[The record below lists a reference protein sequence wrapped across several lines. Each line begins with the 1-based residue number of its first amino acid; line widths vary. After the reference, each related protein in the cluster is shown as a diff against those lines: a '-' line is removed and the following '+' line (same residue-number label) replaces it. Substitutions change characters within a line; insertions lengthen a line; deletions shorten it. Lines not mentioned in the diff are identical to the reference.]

1 MAKPAKS
8 PAAKSFMADVAIK
21 SILPINVGLTPA
33 QEATMVSILGSPTIP
48 LTTSCQNSKASTK
61 VKDLMET
68 RAISPIFKLTGI
80 RPALDS
86 VQTVLKKVFAANPDL
101 EGVLGTEGML
111 CVRRRKPTS
120 GAVSKKLSNHSWGT
134 AVDFNIVGF
143 DAPGNTKQNVPRF
156 ISIMIPFFNAA
167 GWLSG
172 IAFNDSMHFEVAD
185 ETIKKWSKDG
195 EACLSAG

>member
-1 MAKPAKS
+1 MAKSAVS
-8 PAAKSFMADVAIK
+8 TAAGSFMAPVPIK
-21 SILPINVGLTPA
+21 DIIPINVGLTPA
-33 QEATMVSILGSPTIP
+33 QEATMISILGSPSIP
-48 LTTSCQNSKASTK
+48 LTTSCQNSKASAR

-68 RAISPIFKLTGI
+68 RTITSVFKLTGL

-86 VQTVLKKVFAANPDL
+86 VQKVLEKVFAANPGL
-101 EGVLGTEGML
+101 EAVLSTEGML

-120 GAVSKKLSNHSWGT
+120 GAISKKLSNHSWGT
-134 AVDFNIVGF
+134 AVDFKIVGF
-143 DAPGNTKQNVPRF
+143 DAPGNTKQNVPKF
-156 ISIMIPFFNAA
+156 IAVMVPLFNKE

-195 EACLSAG
+195 KLD

>member
-1 MAKPAKS
+1 MAKS
-8 PAAKSFMADVAIK
+8 PASAAAKGFMAPVPIK
-21 SILPINVGLTPA
+21 DILPINVGLTPA

-48 LTTSCQNSKASTK
+48 LTTKCQNSKASLK
-61 VKDLMET
+61 VKDLMEK
-68 RAISPIFKLTGI
+68 RKISAVFDLTGI

-86 VQTVLKKVFAANPDL
+86 VQAVLKKVFAANPGL
-101 EGVLGTEGML
+101 EAVLDTEGML

-134 AVDFNIVGF
+134 AVDFKIAGF
-143 DAPGNTKQNVPRF
+143 EAPGNTKQNVPKF
-156 ISIMIPFFNAA
+156 IAIMIPFFNAE

-195 EACLSAG
+195 KLV

>member
-1 MAKPAKS
+1 MAKTAAS
-8 PAAKSFMADVAIK
+8 SAAKSFMAPVAIK
-21 SILPINVGLTPA
+21 DILPINVGLTPA

-48 LTTSCQNSKASTK
+48 LTTKCQNSKASAK
-61 VKDLMET
+61 VKDLTET
-68 RAISPIFKLTGI
+68 RTISPIFKLTGI

-86 VQTVLKKVFAANPDL
+86 AQTVLKKVFAANPGL
-101 EGVLGTEGML
+101 EAVLSTEGML

-120 GAVSKKLSNHSWGT
+120 GAISKKLSNHSWGT
-134 AVDFNIVGF
+134 AVDFKIVGF
-143 DAPGNTKQNVPRF
+143 DAPGNTKQNVPKF
-156 ISIMIPFFNAA
+156 IAIMVPFFNKE

-195 EACLSAG
+195 KLV

>member
-1 MAKPAKS
+1 MRGQGITFDTGFFSAGTSTREPFDAEIVRREMRIIRDDLHCNAVRVTGGD
-8 PAAKSFMADVAIK
+8 PDRLDIAA
-21 SILPINVGLTPA
+21 TH
-33 QEATMVSILGSPTIP
+33 
-48 LTTSCQNSKASTK
+48 
-61 VKDLMET
+61 
-68 RAISPIFKLTGI
+68 
-80 RPALDS
+80 
-86 VQTVLKKVFAANPDL
+86 AANAGLDA
-101 EGVLGTEGML
+101 VLSTEGML

-143 DAPGNTKQNVPRF
+143 AAPGNTKQNVPKF
-156 ISIMIPFFNAA
+156 IATMVPFFNKE

-195 EACLSAG
+195 KLV